1 MSVQGA
7 LRLRIPYKFVQNDC
21 IEKLDVYVQ
30 GYSVFTKAAGWVHY
44 IQPPLKNPRCPHLEN
59 R

>member
-44 IQPPLKNPRCPHLEN
+44 TQGRDGGT
-59 R
+59 